1 MMALHL
7 LFSFE
12 HEIINMYIIYL
23 VHVTNSRKPRTPMSH
38 LQFKANLCEALL
50 AGWEIRNFIPKDPIG
65 LLYAFS
71 LRCSKTL
78 HGLRG

>member
-38 LQFKANLCEALL
+38 LQ
-50 AGWEIRNFIPKDPIG
+50 
-65 LLYAFS
+65 LYAFS